1 MSRNKRYPFQLDL
14 NKTDE
19 LLKVREGTKEYTWE
33 QHLLIAVFEDFL
45 RHVVGSSLHK
55 PLEAVGTEVAD
66 VEFEAE
72 LEVFEGQEG
81 AVVAD
86 GNGCE

>member
-1 MSRNKRYPFQLDL
+1 M
-14 NKTDE
+14 
-19 LLKVREGTKEYTWE
+19 
-33 QHLLIAVFEDFL
+33 FEDFL

>member
-1 MSRNKRYPFQLDL
+1 
-14 NKTDE
+14 
-19 LLKVREGTKEYTWE
+19 
-33 QHLLIAVFEDFL
+33 VFEDFL

-66 VEFEAE
+66 VEFEAVP
-72 LEVFEGQEG
+72 EVFEGQGE

>member
-1 MSRNKRYPFQLDL
+1 M
-14 NKTDE
+14 
-19 LLKVREGTKEYTWE
+19 
-33 QHLLIAVFEDFL
+33 FEDFL

-81 AVVAD
+81 LLWQMVMVV
-86 GNGCE
+86 NNISCVQVP